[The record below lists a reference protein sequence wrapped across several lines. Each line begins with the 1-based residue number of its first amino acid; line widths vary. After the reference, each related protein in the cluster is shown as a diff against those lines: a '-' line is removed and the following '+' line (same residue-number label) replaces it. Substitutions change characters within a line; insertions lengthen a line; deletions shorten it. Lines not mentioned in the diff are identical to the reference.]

1 MLKSV
6 SLLVPRAPVS
16 EDPGVR
22 DRGRPGCW
30 CTGAPQCAGGSSR
43 TDSEILGPAVEG
55 PLAGCTTRRS
65 EAPVADQGPARA
77 IPPCHDPCKRLLSAE
92 LRAGRNARPGVP
104 TRTVSCGDLPGTSM
118 KEEAAGLVRGR
129 PAAEGRRA
137 SSGAWDSEKRGM
149 GAAAAV
155 GGRTALAMALRLRR
169 PESVNR
175 ECVFRT
181 SNRHEIMN
189 RWGMLHVE

>member
-1 MLKSV
+1 
-6 SLLVPRAPVS
+6 
-16 EDPGVR
+16 
-22 DRGRPGCW
+22 
-30 CTGAPQCAGGSSR
+30 
-43 TDSEILGPAVEG
+43 
-55 PLAGCTTRRS
+55 
-65 EAPVADQGPARA
+65 
-77 IPPCHDPCKRLLSAE
+77 
-92 LRAGRNARPGVP
+92 
-104 TRTVSCGDLPGTSM
+104 M